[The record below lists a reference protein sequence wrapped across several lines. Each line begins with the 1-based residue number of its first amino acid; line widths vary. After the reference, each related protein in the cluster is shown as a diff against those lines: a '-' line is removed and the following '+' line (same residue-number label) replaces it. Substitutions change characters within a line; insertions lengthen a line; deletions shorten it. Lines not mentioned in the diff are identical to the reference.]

1 VIPPRV
7 ALFADC
13 LREVN
18 GVART
23 CREFCAFARRRG
35 YPLLPIASR
44 PPDSEGLSSVGG
56 VIELPTSAASFAVD
70 ADLRFDLLFLR
81 HRRRLR
87 AAFEEFRP
95 DVVHITGPG
104 HLGILG
110 ALLAHDLRVPLAAS
124 WHTNVHEYA
133 GRRLERMLRLV
144 PSRLRA
150 AAGAWAERDAL
161 AATLRFYRL
170 ARLTFAPNPE
180 LVRLLRERTGRPS
193 FLMPRG
199 IDLSAFSPRFRQR
212 DDRCFVVGY
221 VGRLTTEKNLRV
233 LADAERALRDAGV
246 RDYRF
251 LVVGGGSERDWLA
264 ANLVQAEFPGVLL
277 GDPLARA
284 YASLDAFVF
293 PSETDT
299 FGNVVQ
305 EAFAS
310 GVPAIV
316 ADRGGPTF
324 LVQNGVNG
332 FRCRDGAE
340 FGAALLRL
348 YADRALLDRLREGAL
363 ASVRNRSWDA
373 VFEGVYRHY
382 ALCCPVPDQGR
393 EASCPELAL
402 H

>member
-1 VIPPRV
+1 MIAPRV

-13 LREVN
+13 FHEVN

-35 YPLLPIASR
+35 YPLLAIASG
-44 PPDSEGLSSVGG
+44 PPDSAGPSSAGGL
-56 VIELPTSAASFAVD
+56 IELPCSAASFALD

-81 HRRRLR
+81 HRRRVR
-87 AAFEEFRP
+87 AALEEFRP
-95 DVVHITGPG
+95 DLVHITGPG

-110 ALLAHDLRVPLAAS
+110 ALLAHELRVPLAAS

-133 GRRLERMLRLV
+133 GRRLAKMLRFA
-144 PSRLRA
+144 PSRVGT

-180 LVRLLRERTGRPS
+180 LVQLLRESTGRTS
-193 FLMPRG
+193 YLMPRG
-199 IDLSAFSPRFRQR
+199 IDLSGFSPRYRKR
-212 DDRCFVVGY
+212 HDRCFLIGY

-233 LADAERALRDAGV
+233 LVDAERALRDAGV

-251 LVVGGGSERDWLA
+251 LVVGRGSERDWLA
-264 ANLVQAEFPGVLL
+264 ANLMQAEFPGVLL
-277 GDPLARA
+277 GDGLARA

-310 GVPAIV
+310 AVPAIV
-316 ADRGGPTF
+316 ADRGGPRF

-332 FRCRDGAE
+332 FRCRDAAE
-340 FGAALLRL
+340 FSAALLQL
-348 YADRALLDRLREGAL
+348 YGDRALLDSLREGAL

-382 ALCCPVPDQGR
+382 ALCCRAPDQGR
-393 EASCPELAL
+393 EEAYPEMAL
-402 H
+402 R